1 MPIAIIRGALLGI
14 AQNSVSLCGLLELFF
29 RFVVAGVAV
38 GVILHGEP
46 AISRLENLLIRSTI
60 NAKNFVKVAFRHR
73 HFLLLDR
80 HAHHGGSKKL
90 ATEVVALLEF
100 GKNAL
105 IFGFV
110 RFYHVDS
117 VMEVG
122 VE

>member
-1 MPIAIIRGALLGI
+1 MAIAIIRGALLGI
-14 AQNSVSLCGLLELFF
+14 AENSVSLSGLLELFF
-29 RFVVAGVAV
+29 CLGVAGVAV
-38 GVILHGEP
+38 GVILHGEL
-46 AISRLENLLIRSTI
+46 AISRLEDLLICSTI
-60 NAKNFVKVAFRHR
+60 DAKNFVKVAFRHR

-80 HAHHGGSKKL
+80 HAHHGGPKKF

-100 GKNAL
+100 GKDAL
-105 IFGFV
+105 IFGLV